1 MPEEVELNPMILP
14 EEVELQDRKKIEMQ
28 NHRGTETFLG
38 LEIWLSPKHR
48 RLAVSDFA
56 FQFDYDPEW
65 TNQKRVFPSP
75 PIGRLASGS

>member
-1 MPEEVELNPMILP
+1 
-14 EEVELQDRKKIEMQ
+14 MQ
-28 NHRGTETFLG
+28 NFDENYSKSGVETY
-38 LEIWLSPKHR
+38 
-48 RLAVSDFA
+48 RLYPESA